1 MKRKRTLLAGL
12 ATLAVLCGCA
22 SYQHERVLADG
33 GRETTS
39 FRSALMF
46 GKAASVRTATKDTN
60 YSRTVSVGSLEGGTE
75 VEKLA
80 GMAEAIA
87 RGAVSGAKK

>member
-1 MKRKRTLLAGL
+1 MKRKVTLVSALVALA
-12 ATLAVLCGCA
+12 ALCGCA
-22 SYQHERVLADG
+22 SYKHERVLADG
-33 GRETTS
+33 GSETTQ

-46 GKAASVRTATKDTN
+46 GKAASVRSSTKDTN
-60 YSRTVSVGSLEGGTE
+60 YNRTVSVGSLEGGTE

>member
-1 MKRKRTLLAGL
+1 MKKKLTLVTALVALAAL
-12 ATLAVLCGCA
+12 SGCA
-22 SYQHERVLADG
+22 SYKHERVLADG
-33 GRETTS
+33 GSETTQ

>member
-1 MKRKRTLLAGL
+1 MKKKLLWVTVLVGVA
-12 ATLAVLCGCA
+12 ALCGCA
-22 SYQHERVLADG
+22 SYKHERVLADG
-33 GRETTS
+33 GSETTQ

-46 GKAASVRTATKDTN
+46 GKAASVRSSTKDTN
-60 YSRTVSVGSLEGGTE
+60 YNRTVSVGSIEGGTE

-87 RGAVSGAKK
+87 RGVVSGAKK

>member
-1 MKRKRTLLAGL
+1 MKRQLTLVTALVALAAL
-12 ATLAVLCGCA
+12 SGCA
-22 SYQHERVLADG
+22 SYKHERVLADG
-33 GRETTS
+33 GSETTQ